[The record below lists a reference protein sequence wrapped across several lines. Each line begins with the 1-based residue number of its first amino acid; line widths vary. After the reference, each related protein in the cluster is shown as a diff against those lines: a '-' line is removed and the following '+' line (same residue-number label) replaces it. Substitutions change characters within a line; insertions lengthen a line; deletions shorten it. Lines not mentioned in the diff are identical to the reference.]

1 MAGDSPLPVTTA
13 NQITLFRIL
22 LVPVYIGFAIYYGDS
37 VARGGAN
44 EHYRYAAIFV
54 FALAA
59 ASDGLDGFI
68 ARRFNQKSR
77 LGAILDP
84 LADKLLMLSGIITL
98 SFTAWPQ
105 RFPLWFPVI
114 VISKDVLSVAGAFLI
129 DHVAGRCDIKV
140 HWTGKVS
147 TVCQIVALLWVM
159 LDIRVP
165 PAIWSAAVAAF
176 FSVVSGAINLTDG
189 IRQLQSSGHSNPD
202 A

>member
-1 MAGDSPLPVTTA
+1 MTTA

-37 VARGGAN
+37 VARGEAN

-68 ARRFNQKSR
+68 ARRFNQRSR

-98 SFTAWPQ
+98 SFTGWPQ

-129 DHVAGRCDIKV
+129 DHVAGRCDIRV

-189 IRQLQSSGHSNPD
+189 IRQLQSSGHSNSD

>member
-1 MAGDSPLPVTTA
+1 MTTA
-13 NQITLFRIL
+13 NKITLFRIL
-22 LVPVYIGFAIYYGDS
+22 LVPVFVGFAIYYGDS
-37 VARGGAN
+37 VAQGAAN
-44 EHYRYAAIFV
+44 ERFRYAAIFL

-84 LADKLLMLSGIITL
+84 LADKLLMFSGILTL

-105 RFPLWFPVI
+105 RFPLWFPLI

-129 DHVAGRCDIKV
+129 DHVAGRCDIRV

-176 FSVVSGAINLTDG
+176 FSVVSGAINLADG
-189 IRQLQSSGHSNPD
+189 IRQLQSSGHSNSD